1 MPIRGGKHDI
11 PTPLSTIG
19 GTCIIGIT
27 LARGYAQY
35 CQAASPSIA
44 SGSGGVPCPRRLLVV
59 FVCLLAVG
67 LCSWPLFLFLFVG
80 LLPLLFL
87 FGVSRWVEHLCI
99 LQSLLQI
106 KVAWGSGSVQPR
118 GAAFS
123 IIMITKT
130 ENHIMTMTHYAY
142 PAPRVRP

>member
-1 MPIRGGKHDI
+1 MICTHLPAHNHAYSCYNCLSCPSLQLVVRGESH
-11 PTPLSTIG
+11 
-19 GTCIIGIT
+19 
-27 LARGYAQY
+27 Y

-99 LQSLLQI
+99 IQSLLQI

-118 GAAFS
+118 GAFFS
-123 IIMITKT
+123 II
-130 ENHIMTMTHYAY
+130 IMTTK
-142 PAPRVRP
+142 RKI